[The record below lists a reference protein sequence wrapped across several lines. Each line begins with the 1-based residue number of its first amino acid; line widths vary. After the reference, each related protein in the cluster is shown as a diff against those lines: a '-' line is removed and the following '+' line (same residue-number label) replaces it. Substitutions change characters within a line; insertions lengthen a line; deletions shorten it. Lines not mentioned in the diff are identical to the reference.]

1 MKLATLPVAVVL
13 SVSALAAVAYFGMG
27 GRGRLQ
33 RADFPPVEIVDN
45 APEISKTGP
54 YPKAV
59 VGEDMHE
66 FGSMEVG
73 TKRSHEFKI
82 FNDGDAPLVLAKG
95 RTTCKCT
102 LSEMENGNVAP
113 GRSVVVTIEW
123 EPLSVDEMFSQEAEI
138 LTNDPDNPSIR
149 FAIRGK
155 VHKMLQY
162 YPPEGILLGDVN
174 EDRPTE
180 SEIRLYSSVSDSF
193 EITNIKG
200 SIPQLSAVPHVITD
214 GSIQEHG
221 AKKGY
226 LLKVTLAPGIPIGP
240 FRGTL
245 DIETDARDGES
256 IEILVEGNRTGPL
269 KLLARHGA
277 IWSARSRTL
286 SLGRFNADVGRKV
299 TCDVFVSCGP
309 TIDFAL
315 SDIEVSPQFI
325 QVELKQDN
333 KFKSPSRQRFE
344 LIVDIP
350 AGSPTTVHSAANPA
364 VIRAKTNHPDMPELV
379 IHVQFVCL

>member
-1 MKLATLPVAVVL
+1 MKLATLPVAVVF

-27 GRGRLQ
+27 GSGRLE
-33 RADFPPVEIVDN
+33 RADFPPVEVVDN
-45 APEISKTGP
+45 APKISETGP

-73 TKRSHEFKI
+73 TKRSHDFKI
-82 FNDGDAPLVLAKG
+82 FNEGDAPLVLAKG

-102 LSEMENGNVAP
+102 LSEMENGEVAP

-123 EPLSVDEMFSQEAEI
+123 EPLSTDEMFSQEAEI
-138 LTNDPDNPSIR
+138 LTNDPENPSIR

-155 VHKMLQY
+155 VHKMLQF

-180 SEIRLYSSVSDSF
+180 SEVRLYSSVSGDF
-193 EITNIKG
+193 EITAIKG
-200 SIPQLSAVPHVITD
+200 SIPQLTAEAHLISD

-226 LLKVTLAPGIPIGP
+226 LLKVSLAPGIPIGP

-245 DIETDARDGES
+245 DVETDARDGES

-269 KLLARHGA
+269 KLLARNGA

-286 SLGRFNADVGRKV
+286 TLGRFKSDTGRKV
-299 TCDVFVSCGP
+299 TCDVFVSSGAE
-309 TIDFAL
+309 INFEL
-315 SDIEVSPQFI
+315 SDLEVKPAFI
-325 QVELKQDN
+325 QVEFHQDN
-333 KFKSPSRQRFE
+333 KFKSAGRQRFE
-344 LIVDIP
+344 LIVDVP

-379 IHVQFVCL
+379 INVLFVCL